1 MPFKVWS
8 RFSGATAALLV
19 ILTFFAV
26 RTDAF
31 GGSAVT
37 SARKDDEGVD
47 GNGFVFA
54 TRRDEVI
61 AKAKRE
67 GSLRGLLGL
76 EREAI
81 KHIKEGFGKKY
92 PFIRTNFEEITGT
105 DAAQRFLL
113 ELKAGR
119 VSEWDIAHIS
129 PDFHVEYLPYLERLD
144 LVGMAEQGVLQIP
157 SQMLSAKRRNIIAA
171 GSVVDVAVYGK
182 NLLSLGQAPKTWDDF
197 LKPEYK
203 GKKVALDARPLALAT
218 LFPALGKDWVL
229 NFARKL
235 AAQDPIWVRTH
246 PRTLTAL
253 EAGEFPLFLGTYY
266 HTVMNLRAKGMQ
278 NLAVVSLEPV
288 PVRLLSVYG
297 LVKGSS
303 SPHAAMLFF
312 EYLSGPEAQN
322 ILDEIEP
329 LKSSIYSP
337 HSKLQQLVRGKKVSV
352 MDWEH
357 IDKMGSYMKDI
368 SEAYGFP
375 TVTK

>member
-1 MPFKVWS
+1 
-8 RFSGATAALLV
+8 LL
-19 ILTFFAV
+19 
-26 RTDAF
+26 
-31 GGSAVT
+31 
-37 SARKDDEGVD
+37 KDEKGPEGR
-47 GNGFVFA
+47 GFVFE
-54 TRRDEVI
+54 TSHDEII
-61 AKAKRE
+61 AKAKQE
-67 GSLRGLLGL
+67 GLLRGLLGL
-76 EREAI
+76 EQEAI

-92 PFIRTNFEEITGT
+92 PFIRTNFEEITGA
-105 DAAQRFLL
+105 DAAQRFLV
-113 ELKAGR
+113 ELKAGSA
-119 VSEWDIAHIS
+119 SEWDIAHIS
-129 PDFHVEYLPYLERLD
+129 PDFHIEYLPYLEKLD
-144 LVGMAEQGVLQIP
+144 LVGMAEHGVLRIP
-157 SQMLSAKRRNIIAA
+157 SKMLSAKSRNIIAA
-171 GSVVDVAVYGK
+171 GSVVDVAAYGK
-182 NLLSLGQAPKTWDDF
+182 SLLSPSQVPKTWEDF

-203 GKKVALDARPLALAT
+203 GRKIALDVRPLALAS

-229 NFARKL
+229 NFARRL

-246 PRTLTAL
+246 PRTLSAL
-253 EAGEFPLFLGTYY
+253 ATGEIPLFLGTYY

-278 NLAVVSLEPV
+278 NLEVLLLEPV

-297 LVKGSS
+297 LVKGSRN
-303 SPHAAMLFF
+303 PHAAMLFF